1 MERNSTGLNASSIT
15 ESDTWQLE
23 CFTPIDT
30 AVSVMNLA
38 SFIINAFH
46 LSIIL
51 RLESLKGTSYRYVL
65 INIALADMCHTARVS
80 VSRICDHIYTFY
92 MVAGELGVRIALRSV
107 LLAATGISYHI
118 FLIASVQKYLAIC
131 KPINYQSSII
141 SRRLP
146 AVFAVVWLYVV
157 VMCTSFSAI
166 DILYNMPL
174 WFIHLPSVILTITP
188 NLISSCLLIKV
199 YKAMNRRSREKTRH
213 GMKSQQQRA
222 KVEEEEMRNATYL
235 MIIFNME
242 MIVFVIQLIALTL
255 YLSLDVTY
263 ILLIWSGFVK
273 APYTVANTVIYG
285 WRTKAYRQRVRKVL
299 GCKAVQVTS
308 PETA

>member
-174 WFIHLPSVILTITP
+174 WFIQLPSVILTITP